1 MGLPV
6 GTRAKVITAKK
17 QAQFCA
23 GSNPSEVTS
32 TVSNLRSLGYRGVIL
47 AYAREAEI
55 ADSASAS
62 SQSQQVAEWL
72 EGTLKT
78 IAYTNPGDYV
88 AVKYSGAGTSS
99 LPLLRDRRQ
108 CFDQPE
114 LGAALIKI
122 CEAGKGKGVRL
133 LIDAEQAA
141 IQDGVHG
148 WSLVCQLLVTFLRTA
163 SGANRINFSN

>member
-1 MGLPV
+1 M
-6 GTRAKVITAKK
+6 
-17 QAQFCA
+17 
-23 GSNPSEVTS
+23 
-32 TVSNLRSLGYRGVIL
+32 IL

-55 ADSASAS
+55 TDSASPDS
-62 SQSQQVAEWL
+62 KSQQIAEWL

-88 AVKYSGAGTSS
+88 AVKYSGAGSSS
-99 LPLLRDRRQ
+99 LPLLKEFRK

-114 LGAALIKI
+114 LGSALIKI
-122 CEAGKGKGVRL
+122 CEAAKEKRIRL

-148 WSLVCQLLVTFLRTA
+148 WSLVC
-163 SGANRINFSN
+163 